1 MSSPSVILASGSATR
16 QTMLR
21 SAGVPFEVDRPDVDE
36 GAVKI
41 ECRARGLTVA
51 ETAETLAL
59 AKAQQVASRHP
70 GQIVLG
76 GDQMLECGE
85 EWFDKPSD
93 RAAAARQL
101 LKLSGRSHKL
111 HSATVAL
118 RGDQVIWRNIDV
130 AELFVR
136 PITPDFVEAY
146 LDRVGDAVLSSVG
159 GYQVEGLGIQLFSAI
174 NGSHFTILGMALL
187 PLLAFLRAEGVIES

>member
-1 MSSPSVILASGSATR
+1 MSPPSVILASGSATR

-36 GAVKI
+36 VAVKI
-41 ECRARGLTVA
+41 ECRAWGLTVA
-51 ETAETLAL
+51 ETAEALAL

-70 GQIVLG
+70 GRIVLG

-101 LKLSGRSHKL
+101 AKLSGRAHKL

-136 PITPDFVEAY
+136 PITPDFIEAY
-146 LDRVGDAVLSSVG
+146 LDHAGDAVLSSVG

-187 PLLAFLRAEGVIES
+187 PLLAFLRTEGVIGL